1 MKSKVCFLV
10 IFGLLFVSLMGC
22 GGSSGGINGINGTTV
37 LSIVGTWTKASSTGD
52 GANLPDQFI
61 FNVNGTGSYSGAA
74 SGSANFTWTYG
85 GTTLVINPQGGAA
98 IVLGAPQVG
107 TVTSPLTLTTT
118 TGGTA
123 TYNR

>member
-10 IFGLLFVSLMGC
+10 IFGLLFVFLMGC
-22 GGSSGGINGINGTTV
+22 GGSSSGINSINGTTV

-61 FNVNGTGSYSGAA
+61 FNVNGSGSFSGVA
-74 SGSANFTWTYG
+74 SGSANFNWIYR
-85 GTTLVINPQGGAA
+85 GTTLVINPQGGGA

-107 TVTSPLTLTTT
+107 TVTSPMTLTTT